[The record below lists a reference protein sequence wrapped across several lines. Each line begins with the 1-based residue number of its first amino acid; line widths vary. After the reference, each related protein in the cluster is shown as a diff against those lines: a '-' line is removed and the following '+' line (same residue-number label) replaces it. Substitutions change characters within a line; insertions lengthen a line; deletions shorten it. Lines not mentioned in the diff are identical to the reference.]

1 MENHEDIIILEY
13 GQYLSEENEIKT
25 TNIFGSGSQSSD
37 NPRIKTDFADYW
49 YINKDG
55 ARLTKIN
62 NKYFFGQ
69 NDLSKFTREEINFVA
84 LKVAVSNHHEI
95 SYQEMNEQLPH
106 YMEEYFS
113 IVCNIKEKMTL
124 KELCNH
130 LKNEKWKAKNYCVLL
145 NNCQEFA
152 AEIIRILKAVRID
165 ERTKVITVEKMILP
179 NKLIKALWDNEDWSV
194 TNTIGRIPIIN
205 FLYDLVILK

>member
-1 MENHEDIIILEY
+1 MENNEDIIILEC

-62 NKYFFGQ
+62 NKHFFGQ

-165 ERTKVITVEKMILP
+165 ERRKVITVEKMILP